1 MTSSSLTSSTL
12 NTPPVSWF
20 QRILTAV
27 LVILCVVFAA
37 VRFIDLEAD
46 FPIQVSSSGAMYTD
60 EGLYAHNALALHLTG
75 QWYIPGEYNTA
86 INYPV
91 YSLMQVVAFKLF
103 GPSLAT
109 LRAISVLCGLAATLF
124 IFLLMRRRH
133 GNQAAL
139 LAAAMI
145 LMNYRFLVYS
155 RFGNMDIP
163 TTPFIAAGLCA
174 LLWHQ
179 GPMRAKQVI
188 ICGILMFMALL
199 VKTNALAGA
208 AAAGLVILIH
218 EETWRK
224 RITTAGIYVGT
235 LVACGTLYLVT
246 ILIPNWSDFRA
257 VSGDVID
264 SRLTSGIGAY
274 ITTLIKVATRGQMDI
289 DWYFLPLAL
298 TLGPVL
304 AIFAKSLRRE
314 PVFLAGLAWLLLHLG
329 LMAGL
334 QYHPPRYFAAAVVPV
349 SIVMAIIIDL
359 AMRSPRFAYG
369 AGALLTIA
377 ALQLKTNVGLTRQM
391 FNERK
396 HTLVNTAQAMKQ
408 AIDADKPQRIFVLS
422 HSAATP
428 LFVMQVESIGEH
440 LGPASRE
447 DKIAT
452 HKPTHYIRHTKNLD
466 EADETVTAFTKQG
479 YRLEPMGTYRL
490 LRDDIEKTAMY
501 LYRVVKAQ

>member
-1 MTSSSLTSSTL
+1 M
-12 NTPPVSWF
+12 
-20 QRILTAV
+20 AV
-27 LVILCVVFAA
+27 LVVVCVTFAA

-46 FPIQVSSSGAMYTD
+46 FPIAVSSSGALYTD
-60 EGLYAHNALALHLTG
+60 EGLYARNALALELTG

-91 YSLMQVVAFKLF
+91 YSLMQVVAFQLF

-109 LRAISVLCGLAATLF
+109 LRAISVLCGLGATLF
-124 IFLLMRRRH
+124 IFLLIRRRC

-139 LAAAMI
+139 IAAAMI

-163 TTPFIAAGLCA
+163 TTLFVAAGLCA

-179 GPMRAKQVI
+179 GPMRGKQVI
-188 ICGILMFMALL
+188 LCGILMFMALL

-218 EETWRK
+218 EDTWRK
-224 RITTAGIYVGT
+224 RLTMAGIYVGT
-235 LVACGTLYLVT
+235 LVACGTLYLFT

-264 SRLTSGIGAY
+264 SRLTPGIGEY
-274 ITTLIKVATRGQMDI
+274 ITTLFKVVKRGQMDI

-298 TLGPVL
+298 TLGPLL
-304 AIFAKSLRRE
+304 AIFAKPLRRE

-349 SIVMAIIIDL
+349 SIVMSIIIDQ

-391 FNERK
+391 FHERK
-396 HTLVNTAQAMKQ
+396 HTLISTAQAMKQ
-408 AIDADKPQRIFVLS
+408 AIEADNPERIFVLS
-422 HSAATP
+422 HSAATQ

-447 DKIAT
+447 EKIAA
-452 HKPTHYIRHTKNLD
+452 HKPTYFIRHAKSLD
-466 EADETVTAFTKQG
+466 DEDETVTAFTKQG
-479 YRLEPMGTYRL
+479 YQLEAMGKYRL
-490 LRDDIEKTAMY
+490 LRDEIESRAMY